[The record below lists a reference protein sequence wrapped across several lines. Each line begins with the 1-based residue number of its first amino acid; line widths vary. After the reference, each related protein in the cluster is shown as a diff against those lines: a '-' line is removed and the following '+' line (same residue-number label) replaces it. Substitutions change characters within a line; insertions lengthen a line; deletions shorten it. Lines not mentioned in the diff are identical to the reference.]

1 MSLPQ
6 KNELNGIKIINKSV
20 TVSTNS
26 DARELILNGGYGD
39 ILITA
44 DTQTG
49 GRGRQGKSF
58 ISPEGGLYMT
68 LAMQCGYPI
77 SDAVSVTSC
86 AAVAVCRAME
96 EVCGIVC
103 GIKWVNDI
111 YLGGG
116 KLAGILV
123 ESVNDYSRMISEYLI
138 IGIGIN
144 IDHTPE
150 IVDASYNA
158 ASLAEHGADVSR
170 DVLCHAIVR
179 HLLGIRENRFDFGRY
194 VDEYRSRSV
203 VLGQEITFTHASRSF
218 SGKAVGID
226 SRGGL
231 MVDTPEGQI
240 TLDSGEI
247 SIRLKQ
253 NQHDQI

>member
-1 MSLPQ
+1 MPSSQ
-6 KNELNGIKIINKSV
+6 KDALCDVKIISKSV
-20 TVSTNS
+20 TVSTNT
-26 DARELILNGGYGD
+26 DARELILSGECGD

-44 DTQTG
+44 DSQSG

-58 ISPEGGLYMT
+58 LSPEGGLYMT
-68 LAMQCGYPI
+68 LAMRCGYPI
-77 SDAVSVTSC
+77 SEAVSVTSC
-86 AAVAVCRAME
+86 AAVAVCRAIE

-123 ESVNDYSRMISEYLI
+123 ESVNDYGRMVSEYLI
-138 IGIGIN
+138 IGIGVN
-144 IDHTPE
+144 IDHSPE

-158 ASLAEHGADVSR
+158 VSLAEHGADVSR
-170 DVLCHAIVR
+170 DRLCHAIAR
-179 HLLGIRENRFDFGRY
+179 HLLGIRENGFDFGRY
-194 VDEYRSRSV
+194 IDEYRSRSV
-203 VLGQEITFTHASRSF
+203 VLGHEITFTQNGQSYD
-218 SGKAVGID
+218 GKAVGID

-231 MVDTPEGQI
+231 IVESGGVQT

-247 SIRLKQ
+247 SVGIK
-253 NQHDQI
+253 